1 MMRHLL
7 KSLLFLAVIMLASS
21 VTAKYTNFT
30 MYQTLLFVL
39 TGIVAG
45 HVTDKDSHE
54 RVELVTYEIE
64 FTPDEE
70 EQKGRD

>member
-1 MMRHLL
+1 MRHLL

-21 VTAKYTNFT
+21 VTAKYTDFT

-39 TGIVAG
+39 TGIVVG

-54 RVELVTYEIE
+54 RIELVTYKIE